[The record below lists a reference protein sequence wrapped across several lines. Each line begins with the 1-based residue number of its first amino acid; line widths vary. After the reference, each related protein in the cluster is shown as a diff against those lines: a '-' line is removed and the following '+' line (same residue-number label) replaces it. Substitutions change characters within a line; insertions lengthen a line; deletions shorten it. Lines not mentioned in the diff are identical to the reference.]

1 MMYKYLSNRGRYE
14 RKNLF
19 CLKNLRKKYQKF
31 FVNRQFQYF
40 IPHYCF
46 SDELDSYVKDC
57 IDCYTHDWF
66 VVEYCYRHHSTSST
80 VRDRLTEREILLQ
93 NIPRQEFELDLNER
107 ALSDDELHLRAVWFI
122 YLFETQQFE
131 TPPSHLNYPHNF

>member
-1 MMYKYLSNRGRYE
+1 MLSIIVDLNISSVV
-14 RKNLF
+14 
-19 CLKNLRKKYQKF
+19 C
-31 FVNRQFQYF
+31 
-40 IPHYCF
+40 YCF
-46 SDELDSYVKDC
+46 SNELDSYVKDC

-107 ALSDDELHLRAVWFI
+107 ALSDDELHLRAVSNI
-122 YLFETQQFE
+122 CIKLYK
-131 TPPSHLNYPHNF
+131 

>member
-1 MMYKYLSNRGRYE
+1 MMFKYLSNPGKYE
-14 RKNLF
+14 QNNLF
-19 CLKNLRKKYQKF
+19 YLKNLCKKNLKF
-31 FVNRQFQYF
+31 FVNCRFQYF
-40 IPHYCF
+40 IPLCYCF
-46 SDELDSYVKDC
+46 SNELDSYVKDC

-122 YLFETQQFE
+122 YLSKTQHILYF
-131 TPPSHLNYPHNF
+131 PF